1 MDSSKPLVIAHR
13 GESYDAPENTLAA
26 VNLAWERNADAVE
39 IDVHLSK
46 DGKIV
51 VIHDNNTLRTA
62 HRYGKV
68 SDQTLEQLRRLD
80 VGKYKGTQWTKEKIP
95 TLAEVL
101 ETVPRGKKLFI
112 EIKDDSSILAEFK
125 RVLENSSLS
134 PDQIIII
141 GLDVNIMEAIKKA
154 LPEYQV
160 CWVCDIK
167 DEKRMNSGKP
177 QGEGLISRT
186 HGAGLDGLDVHTGK
200 EVDEDFIARVKST
213 GMKLYI
219 WTVNDPEEA
228 RRLFEWGVD
237 GITTDRAHW
246 LKTRLRD
253 N

>member
-39 IDVHLSK
+39 VDVHLSK

-80 VGKYKGTQWTKEKIP
+80 VGKYKGIQWTKEKIP
-95 TLAEVL
+95 TLEGVL

-112 EIKDDSSILAEFK
+112 EIKDDSSILAELK
-125 RVLENSSLS
+125 RVLKNSSLS
-134 PDQIIII
+134 PEQVILI
-141 GLDVNIMEAIKKA
+141 GLDCNTMEAIKKA
-154 LPEYQV
+154 LPGYQV

-167 DEKRMNSGKP
+167 DEKKMNSGEHT
-177 QGEGLISRT
+177 GEGLISQARR
-186 HGAGLDGLDVHTGK
+186 AGLDGLDVQAGK
-200 EVDEDFIARVKST
+200 EVDQNFITKVKSAC
-213 GMKLYI
+213 MKLYI

-228 RRLFEWGVD
+228 RRLFEWGAD
-237 GITTDRAHW
+237 GITTDCAQW
-246 LKTRLRD
+246 LRTRLRYS
-253 N
+253 